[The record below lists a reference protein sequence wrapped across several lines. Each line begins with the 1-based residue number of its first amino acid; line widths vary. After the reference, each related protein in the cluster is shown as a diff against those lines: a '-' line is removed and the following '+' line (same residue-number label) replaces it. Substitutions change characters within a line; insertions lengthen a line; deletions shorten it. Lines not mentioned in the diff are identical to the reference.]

1 VAVRAAGRRGA
12 ARVSKQ
18 PRPQRQRARAAAR
31 PAPARGLEHALA
43 RARDHARTAAAEA
56 ALAARALLD
65 AASLGASGVPAEGH
79 AALRSLLRWLEEAA
93 AGAGGGA
100 AARWAAAL
108 ADALDAEIARWEA
121 RSRSDPEARGVL
133 RAFLGLRELLWE
145 LGVQRPAPDVA
156 APPPRPPAPR
166 AARRLERV
174 AVEPEPGGRGR
185 ADRPEPIR

>member
-1 VAVRAAGRRGA
+1 VAVRAAGRRGG
-12 ARVSKQ
+12 ARVKET
-18 PRPQRQRARAAAR
+18 RPQRRRARPAAR
-31 PAPARGLEHALA
+31 PARRRPPARGVEDALA
-43 RARDHARTAAAEA
+43 RALEHARVAAAEA

-79 AALRSLLRWLEEAA
+79 APLRGLLRWLDEAA

-100 AARWAAAL
+100 GARWAAAL

-145 LGVQRPAPDVA
+145 LGVQRAAPAEAPAPSA
-156 APPPRPPAPR
+156 QRP
-166 AARRLERV
+166 ARRLERV
-174 AVEPEPGGRGR
+174 AVESGPGQK
-185 ADRPEPIR
+185 RPG